1 MTHEHVVP
9 EFSRPILIDQLPAK
23 VSRHNIEA
31 EPSERAAVAK
41 RLDLLELT
49 SLNAKIEMEP
59 IARTGLIRVNGRL
72 TARVVQACVV
82 TLAPLAATLEEAFE
96 LTFGPPEAALD
107 EEGEIEVSWDQS
119 DPPDLIVDG
128 CIDIGIWLWRSIPF
142 RGRPKR
148 RSNRRRRGR
157 KIRMGKPIPSRCCRR
172 YGKKRSRGKH
182 PLALGGLFG

>member
-128 CIDIGIWLWRSIPF
+128 CIDIGEVVVE
-142 RGRPKR
+142 
-148 RSNRRRRGR
+148 
-157 KIRMGKPIPSRCCRR
+157 
-172 YGKKRSRGKH
+172 H
-182 PLALGGLFG
+182 LALALDPFPRAPEAAFQPPPERPENTNGQANPFAVLSSLRQKKE